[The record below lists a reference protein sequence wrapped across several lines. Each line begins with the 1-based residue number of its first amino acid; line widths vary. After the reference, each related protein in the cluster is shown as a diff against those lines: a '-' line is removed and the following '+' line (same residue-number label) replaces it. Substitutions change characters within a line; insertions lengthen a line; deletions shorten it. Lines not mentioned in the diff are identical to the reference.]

1 MSTKYLYCVTTVDID
16 GPQSHTVRD
25 TKLRKHT
32 DTNRLKIVKSQL
44 IRTSSKVTFN
54 SIFTSEIFTT

>member
-32 DTNRLKIVKSQL
+32 NRLKIVKSQL

-54 SIFTSEIFTT
+54 GIFMSEIFTT